1 MMVVALSSPAFTS
14 EDSAEDDHVDDAVVH
29 SAPVVYGE
37 PWLDDAELYDPKLRH
52 AALGTACALRQ
63 LMLNWFA
70 PEAAPRLLDEGV
82 VSLCARGAPLAS
94 FDWGGAPELI
104 AQVDVPPLVAVR
116 CTHDARCTLPVLKVS
131 ATYRCAAWCGSS

>member
-1 MMVVALSSPAFTS
+1 MADIRRVELRCDVVTIIVALSSPAFTS

-63 LMLNWFA
+63 LMLIWFA
-70 PEAAPRLLDEGV
+70 PEAAPRLLDEGA

-94 FDWGGAPELI
+94 FDWGSAPELI
-104 AQVDVPPLVAVR
+104 TRIDVPPLVAVR
-116 CTHDARCTLPVLKVS
+116 CAQRVLRT
-131 ATYRCAAWCGSS
+131 APC